1 MYEVEDNKVVS
12 SEVISSNGTGHGAL
26 AGLLAEQG
34 ISVLICG
41 GIGGGAQSALA
52 EAGIELCSGA
62 QGDADTAVDA
72 YLKGELVSTGVIVII
87 TIMRMDIPAEAM
99 RMDTPAAVMKTDIPA
114 EAVAED
120 VVPSHLSQ
128 ALMSEKPAVHITEEP
143 LMTEH
148 SSILPMTVAS
158 HWNSSAEQDR

>member
-1 MYEVEDNKVVS
+1 M
-12 SEVISSNGTGHGAL
+12 
-26 AGLLAEQG
+26 
-34 ISVLICG
+34 
-41 GIGGGAQSALA
+41 
-52 EAGIELCSGA
+52 
-62 QGDADTAVDA
+62 
-72 YLKGELVSTGVIVII
+72 II

-148 SSILPMTVAS
+148 SLILPMTAES
-158 HWNSSAEQDR
+158 HWNLYAEPDR

>member
-1 MYEVEDNKVVS
+1 M
-12 SEVISSNGTGHGAL
+12 
-26 AGLLAEQG
+26 
-34 ISVLICG
+34 
-41 GIGGGAQSALA
+41 
-52 EAGIELCSGA
+52 
-62 QGDADTAVDA
+62 
-72 YLKGELVSTGVIVII
+72 II

-128 ALMSEKPAVHITEEP
+128 ALMSEKPAVHITE
-143 LMTEH
+143 H